1 MRGNS
6 AGWRIFSGHHPGAGT
21 VSLGQWLAG
30 REFSLETFLETAL
43 SLTEL
48 LQRLHRRHLLLW
60 DFNPE
65 RIFVDPVSRQ
75 VYIGDLT
82 GQVFGAPGNGEV
94 SPEVAPAG
102 SLAYLAPEQIGRL
115 DIKVDQRSDL
125 YGLGVLLYELVTGRL
140 PIQAEDPAGWS
151 HAILTRVPE
160 EPGKLV
166 PGLPAVISAIIMKLL
181 EKAVENRYQSAKGL
195 LWDLQE
201 CRRRLQET
209 GTIPAF
215 PVGTLDA
222 AASFR
227 LPAKLYGREE
237 EKEFL
242 EGIMARVTAGE
253 GQVVLLSGEPGV
265 GKTMLVHEVLKP
277 AALQK
282 GYFAAG
288 KFDQLRQNVP
298 YAAFADAF
306 RELVQRLM
314 TESREELESWKK
326 SITKT
331 LGRNGAVVQ
340 AIVPELAWLTGP
352 LPPLEELPPKE
363 AENRFLLVFRDF
375 VRVLARRGRPL
386 VLFLDDLQWAD
397 PASLKLFS
405 YLAGNGE
412 LGAVLLIGAFRENE
426 LSEKHPLK
434 DLGEA
439 VRLSLKPWKREHV
452 TQFLA
457 EAFAVSGEEVEELA
471 ALLFRKT
478 AGNPFFLTQLL
489 KLAYTEGL
497 IYFDPEAVRWQWQ
510 LEAIQQ
516 RRPESDV
523 LLLFLYKLQRLPE
536 ETLSMLKWAAC
547 IGSRFSLAM
556 LAAVSGKSGEETAFL
571 LQPAQDDGLVLET
584 EDQVEFLHDWVQ
596 HALYSLLSEAE
607 RKEKHL
613 AIGRWLLAQSTGD
626 KLGELVLPMMDHFNR
641 SLTLI
646 EGPEERIKLAEYNL
660 LAGRKAKTAAAYA
673 SALSYFRSGT
683 SLLPPDAWTR
693 YYSLSYDLH
702 LERAQVASL
711 QIILYGGIGEYAKAV
726 RTGIEAL
733 GRLGIKVPFKP
744 TKKDYAKELALFL
757 WHMRRR
763 KTAELV
769 ALPEVTD
776 PRQRVISELLARLCS
791 VTMASYPD
799 LHGLVI
805 LKTGNYAARH
815 GHTAMSSVGYLGY
828 SITAGIILGNYPLGE
843 ELCRVAI
850 ALADKYGNSASS
862 SIIYFVAGGLIS
874 HWTRPAREGLAYL
887 EEAVRHGVEAGDV
900 LIMGYAHVLLLE
912 MPYWLGMPL
921 EEFKQLVHRKGRIA
935 RQLKHDNLL
944 ANVALYEKL
953 VSLLQ
958 GREEGQTPPG
968 LQAARWQESGVREI
982 AQKDGAAL
990 GTYHILDLYLNYL
1003 AGNYA
1008 AALEAAERVYSFMGS
1023 IQGFL
1028 VSAEFFFYHALA
1040 IAAYFRELPAPARRR
1055 HRRIFH
1061 KHLRQVKKWASFCPE
1076 NFAHKYWLL
1085 AAEKARLEGRV
1096 EEAMGLYDRA
1106 AQSAQENGYRQNQA
1120 LACEL
1125 AAKFYLSLGLKKVA
1139 RTYLEDAFH
1148 GYRRWGALAKV
1159 GQLLADYRDLLAE
1172 VIPPGE
1178 TGEGGSRPVEEAAG
1192 LLVPKAGEAASGVG
1206 MLQWAG
1212 EAAAAMAR
1220 ETEIEKLFDAFLANA
1235 MKILG
1240 ADKGYLI
1247 MEKGDELFVETA
1259 RENHRELP
1267 AGEAV
1272 PLEEFALLPKTVI
1285 RYVARTLETVAF
1297 QRREQ
1302 WGIFA
1307 VDPYLAEFAPK
1318 SVVCLPLLFQGIP
1331 YGVAYF
1337 ENSILP
1343 GLFGADQLETVK
1355 LMASQIAYIN
1365 QVQSYLMHQ
1374 GDKLP
1379 MKGNDRLV
1387 EPLSERELE
1396 VLRLIAAGLS
1406 NKEIA
1411 ERLDMTVNTA
1421 KTHIR
1426 NIYGKLQVNR
1436 RVQAV
1441 EKARQMRIL

>member
-1 MRGNS
+1 
-6 AGWRIFSGHHPGAGT
+6 
-21 VSLGQWLAG
+21 
-30 REFSLETFLETAL
+30 
-43 SLTEL
+43 
-48 LQRLHRRHLLLW
+48 
-60 DFNPE
+60 
-65 RIFVDPVSRQ
+65 
-75 VYIGDLT
+75 
-82 GQVFGAPGNGEV
+82 
-94 SPEVAPAG
+94 
-102 SLAYLAPEQIGRL
+102 
-115 DIKVDQRSDL
+115 
-125 YGLGVLLYELVTGRL
+125 
-140 PIQAEDPAGWS
+140 
-151 HAILTRVPE
+151 
-160 EPGKLV
+160 
-166 PGLPAVISAIIMKLL
+166 MKLF
-181 EKAVENRYQSAKGL
+181 
-195 LWDLQE
+195 
-201 CRRRLQET
+201 T
-209 GTIPAF
+209 
-215 PVGTLDA
+215 
-222 AASFR
+222 
-227 LPAKLYGREE
+227 
-237 EKEFL
+237 
-242 EGIMARVTAGE
+242 
-253 GQVVLLSGEPGV
+253 
-265 GKTMLVHEVLKP
+265 
-277 AALQK
+277 
-282 GYFAAG
+282 
-288 KFDQLRQNVP
+288 
-298 YAAFADAF
+298 
-306 RELVQRLM
+306 
-314 TESREELESWKK
+314 
-326 SITKT
+326 
-331 LGRNGAVVQ
+331 
-340 AIVPELAWLTGP
+340 
-352 LPPLEELPPKE
+352 
-363 AENRFLLVFRDF
+363 
-375 VRVLARRGRPL
+375 
-386 VLFLDDLQWAD
+386 
-397 PASLKLFS
+397 
-405 YLAGNGE
+405 YLAGNGD
-412 LGAVLLIGAFRENE
+412 LGALLLVGAFRDNE
-426 LSEKHPLK
+426 LDEKHPLQECK
-434 DLGEA
+434 EG
-439 VRLSLKPWKREHV
+439 VRLLLKPWKREHV
-452 TQFLA
+452 TDFVA
-457 EAFAVSGEEVEELA
+457 ETFAVDKEEVEQLA
-471 ALLFRKT
+471 EMLFRKT
-478 AGNPFFLTQLL
+478 AGNPFFLSQLL
-489 KLAYTEGL
+489 QLIYTEGL
-497 IYFDPEAVRWQWQ
+497 IYFDPEEARWQWQ

-516 RRPESDV
+516 RRPENDV
-523 LLLFLYKLQRLPE
+523 LLLFLDKLQNLPA
-536 ETLSMLKWAAC
+536 ETLALMKWAAC

-556 LAAVSGKSGEETAFL
+556 LSAVSGIAEEEAAFL
-571 LQPAQDDGLVLET
+571 LQPALDDGLILET
-584 EDQVEFLHDWVQ
+584 EGQVEFLHDWVQ
-596 HALYSLLSEAE
+596 QALYSLLSEEE
-607 RKEKHL
+607 RQHKHL
-613 AIGRWLLAQSTGD
+613 AIGRRLLAQSTGD

-702 LERAQVASL
+702 LERAQAELLTGHVAEAEQLFDLVLAKTKTELERAQVASL

-805 LKTGNYAARH
+805 LKTGNYTARH
-815 GHTAMSSVGYLGY
+815 GNTAMSSVGYLGY

-862 SIIYFVAGGLIS
+862 SIIYFVAGALIS

-900 LIMGYAHVLLLE
+900 LIMGYAQVLLLE
-912 MPYWLGMPL
+912 MPYWMGLPL

-944 ANVALYEKL
+944 NNVALYEKL

-958 GREEGQTPPG
+958 EREEGETPPG
-968 LQAARWQESGVREI
+968 IKAARWQESGVREI
-982 AQKDGAAL
+982 VQKDGASL

-1008 AALEAAERVYSFMGS
+1008 AALQAAEQVYPFMGS

-1028 VSAEFFFYHALA
+1028 ISAEFVFYHSLA
-1040 IAAYFRELPAPARRR
+1040 IAACFRELPACERRR
-1055 HRRIFH
+1055 YRRIFR
-1061 KHLRQVKKWASFCPE
+1061 KNLRQVEKWASFCPE
-1076 NFAHKYWLL
+1076 NFAHKHWLL

-1125 AAKFYLSLGLKKVA
+1125 AAKFYLSLGLKRVA
-1139 RTYLEDAFH
+1139 GAYMEDAFR
-1148 GYRRWGALAKV
+1148 GYCRWGAFAKADQLA
-1159 GQLLADYRDLLAE
+1159 ACYPDLLAGARR
-1172 VIPPGE
+1172 PGE
-1178 TGEGGSRPVEEAAG
+1178 TLEEAPAAVREGVAG
-1192 LLVPKAGEAASGVG
+1192 LVMPGAGEITAGMG
-1206 MLQWAG
+1206 MLQLAG
-1212 EAAAAMAR
+1212 EAAAAAG
-1220 ETEIEKLFDAFLANA
+1220 EAGIQKLFAAFLAYA
-1235 MKILG
+1235 MKVLG

-1247 MEKGDELFVETA
+1247 MEKSDELFVELA

-1267 AGEAV
+1267 AEQAV
-1272 PLEEFALLPKTVI
+1272 PLEEFPLLPKAVI
-1285 RYVARTLETVAF
+1285 RYVARTLKTVAF
-1297 QRREQ
+1297 NHREQ

-1307 VDPYLAEFAPK
+1307 VDPYLAEYNPK

-1343 GLFGADQLETVK
+1343 GVFGEEQLEAVK
-1355 LMASQIAYIN
+1355 LMAAQMAYVN
-1365 QVQSYLMHQ
+1365 QVKSYLMHRGERLQ
-1374 GDKLP
+1374 K
-1379 MKGNDRLV
+1379 KGNGQLV

-1441 EKARQMRIL
+1441 EKAKQMHIL